1 MDILSDPRWSTAQQ
15 EFLRSL
21 VAAGAT
27 KPEHAIPIDRAS
39 RLPAR
44 ELQLLIDSG
53 VVREAAT
60 NGYYLYLRQTAGAAS
75 PAEELSAQVV
85 DKTASRMKEIVF
97 WIILILIPIVLL
109 NLLG

>member
-21 VAAGAT
+21 VAEGAT

-60 NGYYLYLRQTAGAAS
+60 NGYYVYLRQTARAPN
-75 PAEELSAQVV
+75 PAEELSGQVV
-85 DKTASRMKEIVF
+85 NTRASTMKTIVF
-97 WIILILIPIVLL
+97 WIIVILIPIVLL